1 MKLDAPKII
10 TIILW
15 LAIIANLVVVFPQ
28 GVATTLN
35 ILGLALLAAHLGE
48 YILFKKKIDAKPES
62 GPVAFFMTMVFGLF
76 YWKD

>member
-10 TIILW
+10 SIIVW
-15 LAIIANLVVVFPQ
+15 LAIIANLLVVFPQ

-48 YILFKKKIDAKPES
+48 YILFKKKIDEKPES
-62 GPVAFFMTMVFGLF
+62 GPVAFLMTMLFGLL